1 MCLPGLDLVCVAPD
15 YPICVDTDFFR
26 VLGKAKLILIREEGM
41 TGAKPEKRCPF
52 TQLGT
57 NCQTECAIYLESDNS
72 RREGVCAL
80 KVLPLVL
87 QEFCEA
93 VNSPLAVE
101 T

>member
-1 MCLPGLDLVCVAPD
+1 
-15 YPICVDTDFFR
+15 
-26 VLGKAKLILIREEGM
+26 M

-72 RREGVCAL
+72 TQEGVCAL

-87 QEFCEA
+87 QGFCA
-93 VNSPLAVE
+93 TVTSPLTVE